1 VNERR
6 GEVEERSAVK
16 PRGARLWRV
25 LVLGG
30 MAIAAACAGSQKGGS
45 TGSGNAGQATGSNGS
60 SGGGTGGW

>member
-1 VNERR
+1 VNEQR
-6 GEVEERSAVK
+6 GEVERSAVK

-45 TGSGNAGQATGSNGS
+45 TGSSNAGQSTGS